1 MNEQMHAE
9 NPGTNCTSCGTSWYI
24 TYAKVPQQ
32 ICCGRLGIQLH
43 EQGPNPATL
52 SPQTECSAQSKIC
65 NTLDGCCTHDQ
76 EWPCGDS
83 AGTVSWTALATIVK
97 TPSMAVAM
105 VVLGS
110 LGTACSDVVVDSIVV
125 ERSRGEAQVCTSI
138 HLLL

>member
-52 SPQTECSAQSKIC
+52 SPQTECSAQSNFFLTPWMDVAPITKS
-65 NTLDGCCTHDQ
+65 G
-76 EWPCGDS
+76 PVV
-83 AGTVSWTALATIVK
+83 TVQAQ
-97 TPSMAVAM
+97 
-105 VVLGS
+105 S
-110 LGTACSDVVVDSIVV
+110 LGQ
-125 ERSRGEAQVCTSI
+125 R
-138 HLLL
+138 LPPL